1 MSRVFTILGGQERGN
16 EESHRSIHEFIEL
29 FNGKVYVGSPH
40 RWDRFEVEHLWIET
54 KPLIYNSI
62 FDASEHDHFMNYKY
76 QWSALYQAYE
86 SIKNKIEVNDIVIKL
101 RNDIV
106 ISLDGF
112 EIHEMNDGEI
122 WVPEK
127 EFHEDNPFD
136 TSVVCNDQI
145 VMGRKPAMD
154 IYFNL
159 PYGYDWMTPKNASIE
174 EILRMYLLQND
185 LELKTFKLDYKRA

>member
-1 MSRVFTILGGQERGN
+1 MIFFILGGQERGN
-16 EESHRSIHEFIEL
+16 KESHNSLHKFMKL
-29 FNGKVYVGSPH
+29 LNGKMYVGSVNK
-40 RWDRFEVEHLWIET
+40 WNSFEIEHEWIET
-54 KPLIYNSI
+54 NPLVYNTI
-62 FDASEHDHFMNYKY
+62 FDVSKHDHFMNYKY
-76 QWSALYQAYE
+76 QWSALYQTYE
-86 SIKNKIEVNDIVIKL
+86 SIKNKIEAKDIVIKL

-112 EIHEMNDGEI
+112 ELPEMNDGEI

-127 EFHEDNPFD
+127 EFHEDKPFD

-145 VMGRKPAMD
+145 VMGRKSAMD

-185 LELKTFKLDYKRA
+185 LELKTFKLDYKRAIK

>member
-16 EESHRSIHEFIEL
+16 KESHRSIHEFIEL

-86 SIKNKIEVNDIVIKL
+86 SIKNKIEVNDI
-101 RNDIV
+101 
-106 ISLDGF
+106 
-112 EIHEMNDGEI
+112 EA
-122 WVPEK
+122 
-127 EFHEDNPFD
+127 DN
-136 TSVVCNDQI
+136 
-145 VMGRKPAMD
+145 
-154 IYFNL
+154 
-159 PYGYDWMTPKNASIE
+159 
-174 EILRMYLLQND
+174 
-185 LELKTFKLDYKRA
+185 